1 MLNENNIIM
10 SDNSG
15 NKKNKAK
22 KSKKNANEKQ
32 GIRKFVIILWS
43 LFAVGLICV
52 FGLFYGIS
60 NEWFGDMPTFE
71 ELENPSTNLASEI
84 ISADGKV
91 LGTYYI
97 ENRSNVSYS
106 ELSPYLVEALLAIE
120 DIRFYEHSGIDQR
133 ALLRVIFGLATG
145 NDKGGGSTL
154 TQQLAKN
161 LFPRGENL
169 STLQLVIRKFQ
180 EWVTATKLEYNYS
193 KDEIIAMYLNTVF
206 FGHNAYGIKKAS
218 ETFFN
223 LEPKD
228 LNIEQAALMAGV
240 VNAPSR
246 FSPIRNPERALQR
259 RNLVI
264 SQMTTYGFITEEER
278 DSISQIPI
286 DMSKFGVLDHNTGQ
300 ATYLR
305 EYLRQTLTEWAKE
318 NHKPDGTPYNI
329 YKDGLKIY
337 TTIDSKMQKYA
348 EEAVREHLALD
359 LQPAFDKHWKGY
371 TNAPFSLEEEEVEQ
385 LMEISMKRSERYRK
399 LKNAK
404 VSLDSIRENFNTPTE
419 MIVFSWDG
427 PIDTIMTPMDSMRYF
442 KSFLQSSLMSVESH
456 TGHVKAYVGGID
468 YRFFKYDH
476 VTQARRQVGSTFKP
490 FLYTLA
496 MQEGEFTP
504 CTTVPNISYS
514 IEMPDGKFWEPRDAG
529 KTKLGEEVT
538 LKWALAHSNNRI
550 SAYLMKQF
558 GPEAVIQM
566 ARRMGVTSHIE
577 SVPSICLG
585 VCDISLYEMVG
596 AMNTFANKG
605 IYVRPIFIT
614 KIEDKNGNVIEY
626 FNTEQVEAMDNV
638 TAYKMIE
645 LMKGVVQ
652 SGTGV
657 RLKYKYGLR
666 NPIAGKTGTT
676 QNQSDGWFMGITP
689 DLTTG
694 IWTGAEDRSVHF
706 RTIGLGQGSNMAL
719 PIWALYMQK
728 VYADS
733 TLNISK
739 GDFEKPLSDVAMEF
753 DCELYEQEQ
762 SQKNTIV
769 EEEEEF

>member
-1 MLNENNIIM
+1 MAEV
-10 SDNSG
+10 
-15 NKKNKAK
+15 KKETKDKKKKVEAK
-22 KSKKNANEKQ
+22 QQ
-32 GIRKFVIILWS
+32 GVRWYLVVLWTLFVIGVTS
-43 LFAVGLICV
+43 V
-52 FGLFYGIS
+52 FGLFYGIYH
-60 NEWFGDMPTFE
+60 EWFGDMPTFE
-71 ELENPSTNLASEI
+71 ELENPSTNLATEI

-106 ELSPYLVEALLAIE
+106 ELSPHLVEALLAIE

-133 ALLRVIFGLATG
+133 ALLRVVFGLATG
-145 NDKGGGSTL
+145 SDKGGGSTL

-169 STLQLVIRKFQ
+169 STPQLVIRKFQ

-264 SQMTTYGFITEEER
+264 SQMATYGFITPEER

-286 DMSKFGVLDHNTGQ
+286 DMSNFGVLDHNTGQ

-305 EYLRQTLTEWAKE
+305 EHLRMALTEWSKTRTKA
-318 NHKPDGTPYNI
+318 DGSNYNI

-337 TTIDSKMQKYA
+337 TTIDSRMQRYA

-359 LQPAFDKHWKGY
+359 LQPAFDRHWKGY
-371 TNAPFSLEEEEVEQ
+371 TNAPFSLEKEEVES
-385 LMEISMKRSERYRK
+385 LMELSMKRSERYRK
-399 LKNAK
+399 MRNAGI
-404 VSLDSIRENFNTPTE
+404 SMDSIKRNFKTPTE
-419 MIVFSWDG
+419 MTVFSWDG
-427 PIDTIMTPMDSMRYF
+427 PIDTIMTPMDSMRYY
-442 KSFLQSSLMSVESH
+442 KSFLQSSLMSVETR

-468 YRFFKYDH
+468 YKFFKYDH

-496 MQEGEFTP
+496 MQEGEYTP

-529 KTKLGEEVT
+529 KSMFGEEVT

-550 SAYLMKQF
+550 STYLMKRF
-558 GPEAVIQM
+558 GPEAVIEM
-566 ARRMGVTSHIE
+566 ARRMGVTSDIPA
-577 SVPSICLG
+577 VPSICLG

-596 AMNTFANKG
+596 AMNTFANQGVYIK
-605 IYVRPIFIT
+605 PMFIT

-626 FNTEQVEAMDNV
+626 FDTEEVEAMDKV

-657 RLKYKYGLR
+657 RLKYKYGLG

-694 IWTGAEDRSVHF
+694 IWTGAEDRAVHF

-719 PIWALYMQK
+719 PVWAIYMQK
-728 VYADS
+728 VYADN
-733 TLNISK
+733 TLDISK
-739 GDFEKPLSDVAMEF
+739 GDFPKPLSDVALEF

-762 SQKNTIV
+762 SQKNQV
-769 EEEEEF
+769 VAEEEEF